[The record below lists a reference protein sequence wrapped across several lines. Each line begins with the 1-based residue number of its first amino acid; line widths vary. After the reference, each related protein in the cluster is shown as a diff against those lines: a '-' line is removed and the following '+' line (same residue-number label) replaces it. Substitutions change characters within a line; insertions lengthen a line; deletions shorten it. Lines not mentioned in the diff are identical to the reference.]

1 VQKYKIMRP
10 FLILIALMIFVSCQ
24 KTEVSLVSMEEDV
37 TILASDDFEGR
48 ETGTEGEAKAA
59 AYIEKRFA
67 DLQLQPKGTEG
78 YIQKFSF
85 KPSSNPH
92 QSPELS
98 ETTGDSL
105 AQGMNVIGYLDNN
118 ADVTVVIG
126 AHYDHLGY
134 GGSSSL
140 HAEGEAIHN
149 GADDN
154 ASGVAM
160 MLNLAR
166 RLHEEA
172 PNSNYLFIAFSG
184 EEMGLLGSNY
194 FVKNPTIDLDKVSYM
209 INMDMVGRLNEE
221 KAVSVSGVGTS
232 PVFSQTL
239 HAANHCELNIIEKE
253 SGVGPSDHTSFY
265 LSNIPALHFF
275 TGQHEDYHKP
285 SDDAHLLNY
294 EGMEKLSSYILA
306 VIKDLDG
313 RGKLAFRTTK
323 NESEQAPRFKV
334 GLGVM
339 PDYLFSGEGMRIDG
353 VTEGRPGH
361 KAGLQKGDIVKKIG
375 KTDVVDMMSYMQGL
389 AEFEEGQKAKVVVER
404 NGELIET
411 EVQF

>member
-1 VQKYKIMRP
+1 MRP
-10 FLILIALMIFVSCQ
+10 FLTFIALIFLASCGQPKISFVSM
-24 KTEVSLVSMEEDV
+24 KEDA
-37 TILASDDFEGR
+37 TILASDEFEGR

-59 AYIEKRFA
+59 AYIEKRFTE
-67 DLQLQPKGTEG
+67 LQLQPKGTEG

-85 KPSSNPH
+85 KPSTNPH
-92 QSPELS
+92 QSPELT
-98 ETTGDSL
+98 ENTTDSL
-105 AQGMNVIGYLDNN
+105 VWGMNVVGYWDNN

-140 HAEGEAIHN
+140 HAEGRAIHN

-160 MLNLAR
+160 MLNLAYNLR
-166 RLHEEA
+166 EEA

-184 EEMGLLGSNY
+184 EELGLLGSNY
-194 FVKNPTIDLDKVSYM
+194 FTKNPTIDLSKVSYM

-221 KAVSVSGVGTS
+221 KTVSVSGVGTS

-239 HAANHCELNIIEKE
+239 HAANEFDLNIVENQ

-275 TGQHEDYHKP
+275 TGQHADYHKP
-285 SDDAHLLNY
+285 GDDAHLLNY
-294 EGMEKLSSYILA
+294 EGMETLSGYILS

-313 RGKLAFRTTK
+313 RNKLAFRTTK
-323 NESEQAPRFKV
+323 NESEEVPRFKV

-361 KAGLQKGDIVKKIG
+361 NAGLLKGDVVKKIG
-375 KTDVVDMMSYMQGL
+375 ETDVTDMMSYMKGL
-389 AEFEEGQKAKVVVER
+389 AELEEGQKAKVVVER
-404 NGELIET
+404 NGELVEA